1 MKPFAHHGRKIAL
14 LSILTISTAFA
25 QAADHRQRARVITLQ
40 GFVAHGV
47 NTYNDQRIADY
58 SSETDNV
65 PALVADPPI
74 QEIGALDPGGSD
86 ASRINAQTD
95 RNLPVATIR
104 EVFDV
109 FNPNG
114 NVDPML
120 FNRTLDEIGSSAG
133 GYTDLTERVPRVPF
147 AQSRGG
153 DIYASRYTIEQ
164 PTVRDWE
171 QISGQLRVRCRADG
185 SARARVSVRNALPD
199 AAYTLWEVGVS
210 NPRSTDPQRPEAIY
224 GVPFGGIPN
233 ILMTDSRGCAVKVVE
248 LNECPLRACVD
259 GAGSCTSYVSAFYHW
274 DGQIYGGAPAAT
286 FAGMPVGVVAA
297 NQMVW
302 PTTGQLLQSPATN
315 YEPKGRNCRRH

>member
-1 MKPFAHHGRKIAL
+1 MKSSAYHYCKIVL
-14 LSILTISTAFA
+14 LSLLMISIANA
-25 QAADHRQRARVITLQ
+25 QAADQHRRAHVATLQ

-58 SSETDNV
+58 SAVTNNV
-65 PALVADPPI
+65 QALVADPPI
-74 QEIGALDPGGSD
+74 QEIGALNPGGSD
-86 ASRINAQTD
+86 ASRIDAYTD

-104 EVFDV
+104 DVFDV

-114 NVDPML
+114 DVDPNL
-120 FNRTLDEIGSSAG
+120 FNRTLDEIGSTAG
-133 GYTDLTERVPRVPF
+133 GYTDLTDRVPRIPF

-153 DIYASRYTIEQ
+153 DVYASRYTIEQ

-171 QISGQLRVRCRADG
+171 QISGQIRVRCRADG
-185 SARARVSVRNALPD
+185 TARARVSVRNALPD

-210 NPRSTDPQRPEAIY
+210 NPRSTDPKRPEAIY

-233 ILMTDSRGCAVKVVE
+233 ILITDPRGCAVKVVE
-248 LNECPLRACVD
+248 LNECPLRACND

-274 DGQIYGGAPAAT
+274 DGQVYGGAPAAT

-302 PTTGQLLQSPATN
+302 PTTGRLLQSPATV
-315 YEPKGRNCRRH
+315 YHPGVANCRRH